1 MLDFGKKIY
10 KFSTLPLVIV
20 RHGQTN
26 HNKFKQWSGWHDAKL
41 SPQGQEEA
49 EQCGRLLKQNNF

>member
-10 KFSTLPLVIV
+10 TFSTLPLVIV
-20 RHGQTN
+20 RHGETQ

-41 SPQGQEEA
+41 SVKGEGEA
-49 EQCGRLLKQNNF
+49 I